1 MATVITMDLPIF
13 NGDIMPKIGLQTF
26 GSEGDINPFLLL
38 SEGLSKAGFQVTL
51 LITGLQETD
60 YTEKEKELDITISQ
74 VGDSSEEKFNTLFK
88 DLAQASLLKQGEM
101 ISDFFLYSNF
111 EDLYES
117 SLKLCKEND
126 IVIGHFGHF
135 PLALAAQSI
144 GVKRVSLFPTAVA
157 LPTKN
162 YAPFGLPQLGKV
174 SNTLLWKLIE
184 IGSNMFYKKSINHYC
199 KIVGQ
204 KPISDY
210 NNDIA
215 ISNTLNLVPFS
226 PELLN
231 YSNKQYT
238 NVHLTGLYQKRRLQS
253 NSLPLEVL
261 NFVSDT
267 TPVCYITFGSL
278 TSIDTNPDET
288 VQLLIDSVK
297 KAKIKAIIQ
306 FDWDRCSK
314 IIDPDIYQVTRLPH
328 QDIFPYCSF
337 VVHHGGAGTT
347 QTSIASGVP
356 SVVVSHGAD
365 QGFNGWILKNAGAC
379 ATVLNRKNLTVEKLS
394 KAMET
399 ILGNGSYKVSAL
411 AVSKK
416 IQNEDGVQRSVELI
430 KELFEK

>member
-1 MATVITMDLPIF
+1 MQ
-13 NGDIMPKIGLQTF
+13 KIGLQTF
-26 GSEGDINPFLLL
+26 GSEGDINPFFLL

-60 YTEKEKELDITISQ
+60 YTQKEKELGITIRQ
-74 VGDSSEEKFNTLFK
+74 VGNSSEEKFNTLFK
-88 DLAQASLLKQGEM
+88 NLATASLLKQGEM

-111 EDLYES
+111 DELYES
-117 SLKLCKEND
+117 SLNLCKEND

-135 PLALAAQSI
+135 PLALAAQEV

-162 YAPFGLPQLGKV
+162 YAPFGLPQLGKL
-174 SNTLLWKLIE
+174 SNIVLWKLIE
-184 IGSNMFYKKSINHYC
+184 IGSNNFYRKNINRYC
-199 KIVGQ
+199 RKIGAR
-204 KPISDY
+204 PISDY
-210 NNDIA
+210 TQDIA
-215 ISNTLNLVPFS
+215 LAGALNLVPFS

-231 YSNKQYT
+231 YSNKKYP
-238 NVHLTGLYQKRRLQS
+238 NVHLTGLYQNKRLQS
-253 NSLPLEVL
+253 NTLSRELL
-261 NFVSDT
+261 NFVSDS

-306 FDWDRCSK
+306 FDWDRCTK
-314 IIDPDIYQVTRLPH
+314 LIDSDIYQVTRLPH
-328 QDIFPYCSF
+328 QEIFPHCSF
-337 VVHHGGAGTT
+337 IVHHGGAGTT

-379 ATVLNRKNLTVEKLS
+379 ATVLSRKNLTVEKLS
-394 KAMET
+394 KAMHK
-399 ILGNGSYKVSAL
+399 ILGRDSYKESAL
-411 AVSKK
+411 AVSQQIK
-416 IQNEDGVQRSVELI
+416 NEDGVQRSVELI
-430 KELFEK
+430 MQLLNT